1 MRRVCCNE
9 MRKRGGK
16 DIGSVTH
23 GAATFVYE
31 FQFLQQNQN
40 QNQNQLQWEMVHNNV
55 TVVVM
60 EQTLHS

>member
-1 MRRVCCNE
+1 
-9 MRKRGGK
+9 MRKRGGE

-40 QNQNQLQWEMVHNNV
+40 QYQLEWKMVHK
-55 TVVVM
+55 
-60 EQTLHS
+60 QRQ

>member
-31 FQFLQQNQN
+31 FQFLAFVRREEVGDEETWMFLGLKINF
-40 QNQNQLQWEMVHNNV
+40 
-55 TVVVM
+55 
-60 EQTLHS
+60 